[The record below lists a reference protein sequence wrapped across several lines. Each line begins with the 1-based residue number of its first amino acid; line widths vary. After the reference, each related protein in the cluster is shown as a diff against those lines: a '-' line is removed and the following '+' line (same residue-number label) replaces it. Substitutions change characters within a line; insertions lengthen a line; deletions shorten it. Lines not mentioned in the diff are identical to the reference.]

1 MLHLS
6 FEKKRIR
13 KQRTK
18 KSTLDLDEDFA
29 GQNWKVV
36 GDEKHIDISSLGSF
50 EEEKIEKKE
59 EAPAPVET
67 KTEEFDEE
75 IPF

>member
-1 MLHLS
+1 MKKN
-6 FEKKRIR
+6 EKRIQEFLR
-13 KQRTK
+13 
-18 KSTLDLDEDFA
+18 D
-29 GQNWKVV
+29 N
-36 GDEKHIDISSLGSF
+36 
-50 EEEKIEKKE
+50 EKIEKKE